1 MIATLPKLSSVV
13 HLFLPM
19 VKCPTPPRFVG
30 VLDVVVDVAG
40 ATATVFGTKV
50 EVITCRVTTR
60 SEERTR
66 LARLIVGRFI
76 GCVVAVV
83 WGADREV
90 ARTVDVG
97 AMAALDGVTI
107 PQIGSE
113 LEHRLG
119 GAGGTVG
126 AGGRDVSDLVRVLV
140 LIIST

>member
-19 VKCPTPPRFVG
+19 VKCPIPPRFVG

-60 SEERTR
+60 SEERT
-66 LARLIVGRFI
+66 RLIVGRFI

-126 AGGRDVSDLVRVLV
+126 AGGRDVSDLVRVL
-140 LIIST
+140 LLRST